1 MLKRFWSFTSRIL
14 KADVGAAIKPVLWFD
29 VSRVL
34 LFDVNRIL
42 RWDVGRALQR
52 PIPPV
57 VLKAFAGY
65 VIAGVFIAIISPALR
80 DVGWRL
86 PQWAALLILMATVG
100 AFIATDLRRSASIP
114 RP

>member
-1 MLKRFWSFTSRIL
+1 MLKRFWSFMSRIL
-14 KADVGAAIKPVLWFD
+14 RADVGAAIKPVLWFD

-42 RWDVGRALQR
+42 LWDVGRALRR

-65 VIAGVFIAIISPALR
+65 VIAGVFITIISPALS

-86 PQWAALLILMATVG
+86 PQWAALLIVVASVG
-100 AFIATDLRRSASIP
+100 TFIATDLRRPASIP